1 MNKHLIGNIRCY
13 NQRISFMITMSKN
26 KISNNLFLL
35 KITNLLISIRKL
47 KQKNNKNFKKIIRK
61 FKIKNKIYL
70 KWIAFAVGKK
80 LDTNKKK
87 IKPKIEIFV
96 HLKTLDKKRLITKT
110 FLLKNIL
117 MEIINQ
123 MLNNKQA

>member
-1 MNKHLIGNIRCY
+1 MW
-13 NQRISFMITMSKN
+13 
-26 KISNNLFLL
+26 
-35 KITNLLISIRKL
+35 
-47 KQKNNKNFKKIIRK
+47 K

-80 LDTNKKK
+80 LNTNKKK

-123 MLNNKQA
+123 MLNNK